1 MKQDGFESESPQAS
15 LCPQCGRR
23 LGQKGTFTY
32 WIFQEDRCH
41 CAASAAS
48 SKAIATSASGR
59 QILNERYELI
69 ECVGRGGM
77 GFVYKG
83 RDLATNQLVA
93 LKIMRP
99 ELAENPKAVKE

>member
-32 WIFQEDRCH
+32 WIFQEDRCQ
-41 CAASAAS
+41 CAASPNLNKAAT
-48 SKAIATSASGR
+48 ATSASGKE
-59 QILNERYELI
+59 ILNERYELI

-83 RDLATNQLVA
+83 RDLTTGQLVA

-99 ELAENPKAVKE
+99 ELAENP